1 MNLERFYC
9 SNSHGKNVCNSW
21 FPCAF
26 YIPCPWFAIVI
37 FTLEV
42 EVKQRVSV
50 NLSCCCRKNISSLD
64 VCCLLLSYV
73 NENILRV
80 LTQWELQESSSC
92 CRPQYCSVII
102 ATPFCHISCGFPVC
116 SYLSPLSLSMLVSH
130 FVDNTLGL
138 SPCSAGACRER
149 ERTTRWPA
157 SEVQTIFVL
166 YSRWMSHT
174 HTHCDL

>member
-1 MNLERFYC
+1 
-9 SNSHGKNVCNSW
+9 
-21 FPCAF
+21 
-26 YIPCPWFAIVI
+26 
-37 FTLEV
+37 
-42 EVKQRVSV
+42 V

-174 HTHCDL
+174 HTHIAICKYRVYMNNHSQITDKGWASSLRIKRCANNHSPEKSSVLGKMLHRS